1 MDFTLSLRKM
11 KKITPPKTQDPGDW
25 SFSRET
31 PILIVTVD
39 LRDSRKAPGV
49 HVVYAKT
56 SKDGVAILRKVKGEI
71 GTVLFTKDL
80 TEAESDE
87 NGIVISLPY
96 FSPQSVLDKALKT
109 DKGSFAKLFQDC
121 EIFNKKD
128 LVLLLLEIDIL
139 TNPQRYP
146 GILPYK
152 PDPQSLIDSYAAS
165 RELLIELHKERERL
179 YKNEPL
185 FFSPEE
191 MGIKRA
197 PKSAKLLQSEL
208 PSLRRFQEAYQEGID
223 AFCRFI
229 EDLDKEVLMSD
240 VVKRL
245 YEMGMSNKETK
256 NFYKYY
262 YVEWRGGRI

>member
-1 MDFTLSLRKM
+1 VGSTLSLRKM
-11 KKITPPKTQDPGDW
+11 KKKVPKIQDPSHW

-39 LRDSRKAPGV
+39 LRDSRKIPGV
-49 HVVYAKT
+49 HVVYANT
-56 SKDGVAILRKVKGEI
+56 TREGLAILRKAKGDI
-71 GTVLFTKDL
+71 GSVLFTKDL

-87 NGIVISLPY
+87 NGIVVSLSPL
-96 FSPQSVLDKALKT
+96 SPQSALDKAQKT
-109 DKGSFAKLFQDC
+109 EKGSFAKLFHEC

-128 LVLLLLEIDIL
+128 LVLLLLELDIL

-165 RELLIELHKERERL
+165 RELLIELHKERERI

-191 MGIKRA
+191 MGIKKERTKKT
-197 PKSAKLLQSEL
+197 PLNPDP
-208 PSLRRFQEAYQEGID
+208 PSLRRFQEAYQEGVD
-223 AFCRFI
+223 SFCRFI
-229 EDLDKEVLMSD
+229 EDLDKNVLMSD

-245 YEMGMSNKETK
+245 YEMGMSNKEVK

-262 YVEWRGGRI
+262 YVEWKGGRI